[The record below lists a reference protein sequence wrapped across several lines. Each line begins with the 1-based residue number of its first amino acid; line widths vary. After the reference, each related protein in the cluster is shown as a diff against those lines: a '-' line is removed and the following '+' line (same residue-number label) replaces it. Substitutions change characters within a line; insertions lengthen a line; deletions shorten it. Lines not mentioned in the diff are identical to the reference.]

1 MPRSPSKAQDAAP
14 SGPPAA
20 LTRRLSLCYTYRIK
34 SVIYSLE
41 ALFMNEEPH
50 FLFQRGWRIAAVI
63 AALLAALYLLFAF
76 SGLPFIA
83 KWRTLYIE
91 TAMGTMTHQWLATAF
106 LPDSVIQEAMMDV
119 ETRFQDNLIEASD
132 IAQAESPSPTEF
144 FGTPEE
150 RAAAEFAALF
160 PEVELTTLPES
171 ITWKD
176 LPTLEKE
183 RLEGVYTTAG
193 DKVWAIDVPNKI
205 LILTV
210 SGEGYQGKLAI
221 VKDSSQVILAKN
233 TLSGRGQTV
242 TELCDAYGAVLGVNA
257 SGFYDPEGKGR
268 GNVPMGFVLS
278 GGEYSG
284 QALKGRYQTAGFDYD
299 DNFRAGRGLDLD
311 EMRDAVQFY
320 PIIVLNG
327 EKNIDGSFGMGIQP
341 RTVIGQTAD
350 KATLMLVIDGR
361 RVGHSLGTTVSECA
375 DILLRYGCW
384 TAMNM
389 DGGSSSSMTFNGRII
404 TKTSSSMSQ
413 GRYLPDAWVVKGMP
427 FIDVLN

>member
-1 MPRSPSKAQDAAP
+1 MNEDHQSPSKRKWRLAA
-14 SGPPAA
+14 AA
-20 LTRRLSLCYTYRIK
+20 L
-34 SVIYSLE
+34 
-41 ALFMNEEPH
+41 
-50 FLFQRGWRIAAVI
+50 AA
-63 AALLAALYLLFAF
+63 AALLGALYLLFAF
-76 SGLPFIA
+76 SGIPLIA
-83 KWRTLYIE
+83 KWRALYIE

-106 LPDSVIQEAMMDV
+106 LPDSVIQETMKDV
-119 ETRFQDNLIEASD
+119 EARFQDNLIDSSD
-132 IAQAESPSPTEF
+132 IAQAAPAESAPEPA
-144 FGTPEE
+144 GTPEE
-150 RAAAEFAALF
+150 RALADFTALF
-160 PEVELTTLPES
+160 PEIDLDTLPEFIS
-171 ITWKD
+171 WED
-176 LPTLEKE
+176 LPILQKE

-205 LILTV
+205 LICTV

-221 VKDSSQVILAKN
+221 AKDSSQVILAKN
-233 TLSGRGQTV
+233 TLSGRGRTV
-242 TELCDAYGAVLGVNA
+242 KEHCEANDAVLGINA

-284 QALKGRYQTAGFDYD
+284 TALKGRYQTAGFDYE
-299 DNFRAGRGLDLD
+299 DNFRAGRGLDL
-311 EMRDAVQFY
+311 EELRDAVQFY

-389 DGGSSSSMTFNGRII
+389 DGGSSSSMSYNGRII
-404 TKTSSSMSQ
+404 TKPSTAMAD

-427 FIDVLN
+427 FIDVLS

>member
-1 MPRSPSKAQDAAP
+1 MNEVNRSPF
-14 SGPPAA
+14 
-20 LTRRLSLCYTYRIK
+20 RRSR
-34 SVIYSLE
+34 
-41 ALFMNEEPH
+41 
-50 FLFQRGWRIAAVI
+50 WI
-63 AALLAALYLLFAF
+63 AALALLLAASYLLFAF
-76 SGLPFIA
+76 SGIPFIA

-91 TAMGTMTHQWLATAF
+91 TAMGTMSHQWLATAF
-106 LPDSVIQEAMMDV
+106 LPDSVIREAMKDV
-119 ETRFQDNLIEASD
+119 ESRFQDNLIEASD
-132 IAQAESPSPTEF
+132 IAQTPLPTLEPA
-144 FGTPEE
+144 GTPEE
-150 RAAAEFAALF
+150 QAVATFTALF
-160 PEVELTTLPES
+160 PEVDLDTLPES
-171 ITWKD
+171 VTWED
-176 LPTLEKE
+176 LPTLETE

-205 LILTV
+205 LICTV
-210 SGEGYQGKLAI
+210 SGDGYQGKLAI

-233 TLSGRGQTV
+233 TLSSRGQTV
-242 TELCDAYGAVLGVNA
+242 TELCEAYGGVLGVNA

-284 QALKGRYQTAGFDYD
+284 TALKGRYQTAGFDYE
-299 DNFRAGRGLDLD
+299 DNFRAGRGLDLE

-350 KATLMLVIDGR
+350 KATLLLVIDGR

-389 DGGSSSSMTFNGRII
+389 DGGSSSSMTYNGRII
-404 TKTSSSMSQ
+404 TKTSSSMAQ
-413 GRYLPDAWVVKGMP
+413 GRYLPDAWVVKGIP
-427 FIDVLN
+427 FINVLN

>member
-1 MPRSPSKAQDAAP
+1 MNAENRLPR
-14 SGPPAA
+14 
-20 LTRRLSLCYTYRIK
+20 RRGLC
-34 SVIYSLE
+34 
-41 ALFMNEEPH
+41 
-50 FLFQRGWRIAAVI
+50 IAAAI
-63 AALLAALYLLFAF
+63 AALLAALYLLFTF
-76 SGLPFIA
+76 SGVPFFV

-91 TAMGTMTHQWLATAF
+91 TAMGTMSHQWLATAF
-106 LPDSVIQEAMMDV
+106 LPDSVIREAMKDV
-119 ETRFQDNLIEASD
+119 EARFQDNLIEASA
-132 IAQAESPSPTEF
+132 IARAAPSAAREPA
-144 FGTPEE
+144 GTPEE
-150 RAAAEFAALF
+150 RAVDEFAALF
-160 PEVELTTLPES
+160 PEIDLDTLPES
-171 ITWKD
+171 VTWED
-176 LPTLEKE
+176 LPTLEME

-205 LILTV
+205 LICTV

-221 VKDSSQVILAKN
+221 AKDSSQVILAKN

-242 TELCDAYGAVLGVNA
+242 TELCEAYGGVLGINA

-299 DNFRAGRGLDLD
+299 DNFRAGRGLDL
-311 EMRDAVQFY
+311 EELRDAVQFY

-389 DGGSSSSMTFNGRII
+389 DGGSSSSMSYNGRII
-404 TKTSSSMSQ
+404 TKTSSSMAQ
-413 GRYLPDAWVVKGMP
+413 GRYLPDAWVVKGIP
-427 FIDVLN
+427 FLNVLD

>member
-1 MPRSPSKAQDAAP
+1 MNPENRFPR
-14 SGPPAA
+14 
-20 LTRRLSLCYTYRIK
+20 RRGL
-34 SVIYSLE
+34 
-41 ALFMNEEPH
+41 
-50 FLFQRGWRIAAVI
+50 WIAAAA

-76 SGLPFIA
+76 SGVPFFV

-91 TAMGTMTHQWLATAF
+91 TAMGTMSHQWLATAF
-106 LPDSVIQEAMMDV
+106 LPDSVIQEAMKDV
-119 ETRFQDNLIEASD
+119 EARFQDNLIDASD
-132 IAQAESPSPTEF
+132 IARAAPSAPPELT
-144 FGTPEE
+144 GTLEE
-150 RAAAEFAALF
+150 RAVAEFTALF
-160 PEVELTTLPES
+160 PEVDLNTLPES
-171 ITWKD
+171 VTWED
-176 LPTLEKE
+176 LPTLETD

-205 LILTV
+205 LICTV

-221 VKDSSQVILAKN
+221 AKDSSQVVLAKN

-242 TELCDAYGAVLGVNA
+242 TELCEAYGAVLGVNA

-284 QALKGRYQTAGFDYD
+284 QALKGRYQTAGFDYE
-299 DNFRAGRGLDLD
+299 DNFRAGRGLDLE

-350 KATLMLVIDGR
+350 KATLLLVIDGR

-389 DGGSSSSMTFNGRII
+389 DGGSSSSMSYNGRII
-404 TKTSSSMSQ
+404 TKTSSSMTQ

-427 FIDVLN
+427 FINVLD

>member
-1 MPRSPSKAQDAAP
+1 
-14 SGPPAA
+14 
-20 LTRRLSLCYTYRIK
+20 
-34 SVIYSLE
+34 
-41 ALFMNEEPH
+41 MNEEKQFPPK
-50 FLFQRGWRIAAVI
+50 RGRRAAVI
-63 AALLAALYLLFAF
+63 LAAAAALLAALYLLFVF
-76 SGLPFIA
+76 SGIPFIA

-106 LPDSVIQEAMMDV
+106 LPDAVVQEAMKDV
-119 ETRFQDNLIEASD
+119 EARFEDNLIEASD
-132 IAQAESPSPTEF
+132 IAQAELPPAPSEPAV
-144 FGTPEE
+144 TPEE
-150 RAAAEFAALF
+150 RAIAEFTALF
-160 PEVELTTLPES
+160 PEVDLDTLPES
-171 ITWKD
+171 ITWED

-205 LILTV
+205 LICTV

-221 VKDSSQVILAKN
+221 AKDSSQVILAKN

-242 TELCDAYGAVLGVNA
+242 TELCESYGAVLGINA

-284 QALKGRYQTAGFDYD
+284 QALKGRYQTAGFDYEN
-299 DNFRAGRGLDLD
+299 NFRAGRGLDLD
-311 EMRDAVQFY
+311 ELRDAVQFY

-389 DGGSSSSMTFNGRII
+389 DGGSSSSMTYNGRII
-404 TKTSSSMSQ
+404 TKTSSSMAQ
-413 GRYLPDAWVVKGMP
+413 GRYLPDAWVVKGIP
-427 FIDVLN
+427 FIDVLD

>member
-1 MPRSPSKAQDAAP
+1 
-14 SGPPAA
+14 
-20 LTRRLSLCYTYRIK
+20 
-34 SVIYSLE
+34 
-41 ALFMNEEPH
+41 MNEENRTAPKRKRRVV
-50 FLFQRGWRIAAVI
+50 LAAAAAAV
-63 AALLAALYLLFAF
+63 LMAALYLLFVF
-76 SGLPFIA
+76 SSIPFIA

-106 LPDSVIQEAMMDV
+106 LPDSVIQEAMKDV
-119 ETRFQDNLIEASD
+119 ESRFEDNLIEASD
-132 IAQAESPSPTEF
+132 IARPETPPAPKPPSETL
-144 FGTPEE
+144 EE
-150 RAAAEFAALF
+150 RTVADFTALF
-160 PEVELTTLPES
+160 PEIDMDTLPDS
-171 ITWKD
+171 ITWED
-176 LPTLEKE
+176 LPLLQVE
-183 RLEGVYTTAG
+183 RPEGVLTTAG
-193 DKVWAIDVPNKI
+193 DRVWAIDVPNKI
-205 LILTV
+205 LICAV

-221 VKDSSQVILAKN
+221 AKDSSQVVLAKN
-233 TLSGRGQTV
+233 TLSSRGRTV
-242 TELCDAYGAVLGVNA
+242 TEHCAANDAVLGINA
-257 SGFYDPEGKGR
+257 SGFYDPEGKGW

-278 GGEYSG
+278 GGKYSG

-327 EKNIDGSFGMGIQP
+327 EKNINGSFGMGIQP

-389 DGGSSSSMTFNGRII
+389 DGGSSSSMTYNGRII
-404 TKTSSSMSQ
+404 TKPSTPMVD
-413 GRYLPDAWVVKGMP
+413 GRYLPDAWVVKGIP
-427 FIDVLN
+427 FIDVLD

>member
-1 MPRSPSKAQDAAP
+1 
-14 SGPPAA
+14 
-20 LTRRLSLCYTYRIK
+20 
-34 SVIYSLE
+34 
-41 ALFMNEEPH
+41 MNEENRAIP
-50 FLFQRGWRIAAVI
+50 RRKRRIILTAAAAAV
-63 AALLAALYLLFAF
+63 LLAALYLLFAF
-76 SGLPFIA
+76 SQIPFIA

-91 TAMGTMTHQWLATAF
+91 TAMGTMTHQWMATAF
-106 LPDSVIQEAMMDV
+106 LPDSVIQEAMKDV
-119 ETRFQDNLIEASD
+119 ESRFENNLIDASD
-132 IAQAESPSPTEF
+132 IASPAPAPAPQPPSETL
-144 FGTPEE
+144 EE
-150 RAAAEFAALF
+150 RTVASFTALF
-160 PEVELTTLPES
+160 PEIDMDTLPDS
-171 ITWKD
+171 ITWED
-176 LPTLEKE
+176 LPLLQVE
-183 RLEGVYTTAG
+183 RPEGVLTTAG
-193 DKVWAIDVPNKI
+193 DRVWAIDVPNKI

-221 VKDSSQVILAKN
+221 AKDSSQVILAKN
-233 TLSGRGQTV
+233 TLSGRGRTV
-242 TELCDAYGAVLGVNA
+242 KEHCAANDAVLGINA

-284 QALKGRYQTAGFDYD
+284 QALKGRYQTAGFDYE

-327 EKNIDGSFGMGIQP
+327 EKNIKGSFGMGIQP

-350 KATLMLVIDGR
+350 KTTLMLVIDGR

-389 DGGSSSSMTFNGRII
+389 DGGSSSSMTYNGQVI
-404 TKTSSSMSQ
+404 TKPSTAMVD
-413 GRYLPDAWVVKGMP
+413 GRYLPDAWVVKGIP
-427 FIDVLN
+427 FIAVSD

>member
-1 MPRSPSKAQDAAP
+1 
-14 SGPPAA
+14 
-20 LTRRLSLCYTYRIK
+20 
-34 SVIYSLE
+34 
-41 ALFMNEEPH
+41 MNEEKQFPPK
-50 FLFQRGWRIAAVI
+50 RGRRAAVI
-63 AALLAALYLLFAF
+63 LAAAAALLAALYLLFVF
-76 SGLPFIA
+76 SGIPFIA

-106 LPDSVIQEAMMDV
+106 LPDSVIQEAMKDV
-119 ETRFQDNLIEASD
+119 EARFEDNLIEASD
-132 IAQAESPSPTEF
+132 IAQTAPPPAPAEPSE
-144 FGTPEE
+144 TPEE
-150 RAAAEFAALF
+150 RAIADFTALF
-160 PEVELTTLPES
+160 PEVDLDTLPES
-171 ITWKD
+171 ITWRD

-183 RLEGVYTTAG
+183 GLNGVYTTAG

-205 LILTV
+205 LICTV
-210 SGEGYQGKLAI
+210 SGEGYQGRLAI
-221 VKDSSQVILAKN
+221 AKDSSQVILAKN
-233 TLSGRGQTV
+233 TLSSRGQTV
-242 TELCDAYGAVLGVNA
+242 TELCDAYGAVLGINA

-284 QALKGRYQTAGFDYD
+284 QALKGRYQTAGFDYEN
-299 DNFRAGRGLDLD
+299 NFRAGRGLDLD
-311 EMRDAVQFY
+311 ELRDAVQFY

-389 DGGSSSSMTFNGRII
+389 DGGSSSSMSYNGKII
-404 TKTSSSMSQ
+404 TKPSTAMAD

-427 FIDVLN
+427 FIDVLK

>member
-1 MPRSPSKAQDAAP
+1 MNPENRLPRRRGLWTAA
-14 SGPPAA
+14 A
-20 LTRRLSLCYTYRIK
+20 
-34 SVIYSLE
+34 
-41 ALFMNEEPH
+41 
-50 FLFQRGWRIAAVI
+50 I

-76 SGLPFIA
+76 SGVPFFV

-91 TAMGTMTHQWLATAF
+91 TAMGTMSHQWLATAF
-106 LPDSVIQEAMMDV
+106 LPDSVIQEAMKDV
-119 ETRFQDNLIEASD
+119 EARFQNNLIDASN
-132 IAQAESPSPTEF
+132 IPRAAPSAAQEF
-144 FGTPEE
+144 AGTPEE
-150 RAAAEFAALF
+150 RAVAEFIALF
-160 PEVELTTLPES
+160 PEVDLDTLPES
-171 ITWKD
+171 VTWED
-176 LPTLEKE
+176 LPTLETD

-205 LILTV
+205 LICTV

-221 VKDSSQVILAKN
+221 AKGSSQVVLAKS

-242 TELCDAYGAVLGVNA
+242 TELCEAYGGVLGINA
-257 SGFYDPEGKGR
+257 SGFYDPEGRGR
-268 GNVPMGFVLS
+268 GNLPMGFVLS

-284 QALKGRYQTAGFDYD
+284 KALKGRYQTAGFDYE

-341 RTVIGQTAD
+341 RTAIGQTAD
-350 KATLMLVIDGR
+350 KATLLLVIDGR

-389 DGGSSSSMTFNGRII
+389 DGGSSSSMSYNGRII
-404 TKTSSSMSQ
+404 TKTSSAMAQ

-427 FIDVLN
+427 FINVLS

>member
-1 MPRSPSKAQDAAP
+1 
-14 SGPPAA
+14 
-20 LTRRLSLCYTYRIK
+20 
-34 SVIYSLE
+34 
-41 ALFMNEEPH
+41 MNEENRHPP
-50 FLFQRGWRIAAVI
+50 RRKWWIAAAA
-63 AALLAALYLLFAF
+63 AALLAALYLLFVF
-76 SGLPFIA
+76 SPIPFIA

-91 TAMGTMTHQWLATAF
+91 TAMGTMSHQWLATAF
-106 LPDSVIQEAMMDV
+106 LPDSVIREAMKDV
-119 ETRFQDNLIEASD
+119 EARFEENLIEASD
-132 IAQAESPSPTEF
+132 IAQSAPPPSPPEPVETK
-144 FGTPEE
+144 TQEE
-150 RAAAEFAALF
+150 RAIAGFSALF
-160 PEVELTTLPES
+160 PEIDMETLPDS
-171 ITWKD
+171 ITWED
-176 LPTLEKE
+176 LPTLERE
-183 RLEGVYTTAG
+183 QVEGVYTTSG

-205 LILTV
+205 LICTV
-210 SGEGYQGKLAI
+210 TGEGYQGKLAI

-242 TELCDAYGAVLGVNA
+242 TEHCEANGAVLGINA

-284 QALKGRYQTAGFDYD
+284 QALKGRYQTAGFDYE

-389 DGGSSSSMTFNGRII
+389 DGGSSSSMTYNGRII
-404 TKTSSSMSQ
+404 TKTSSSMTQ
-413 GRYLPDAWVVKGMP
+413 GRYLPDAWVVKGIP
-427 FIDVLN
+427 FINVLD

>member
-1 MPRSPSKAQDAAP
+1 
-14 SGPPAA
+14 
-20 LTRRLSLCYTYRIK
+20 
-34 SVIYSLE
+34 
-41 ALFMNEEPH
+41 MNEENH
-50 FLFQRGWRIAAVI
+50 FPRRRGPWIAAAA
-63 AALLAALYLLFAF
+63 AALLAALYLLFTF
-76 SGLPFIA
+76 SDVPFFA

-106 LPDSVIQEAMMDV
+106 LPDSVILEAMKDV
-119 ETRFQDNLIEASD
+119 EARFQDNLIDASD
-132 IAQAESPSPTEF
+132 VAQAAPSAVPKPA
-144 FGTPEE
+144 GTPEE
-150 RAAAEFAALF
+150 RAVAEFTALF
-160 PEVELTTLPES
+160 PEIDLDTLPES
-171 ITWKD
+171 ITWED
-176 LPTLEKE
+176 LPTLETE

-205 LILTV
+205 LICSV

-221 VKDSSQVILAKN
+221 AKDSSQVILAKS

-242 TELCDAYGAVLGVNA
+242 TELCEAYGAVLGVNA

-284 QALKGRYQTAGFDYD
+284 QALKGRYQTAGFDYE
-299 DNFRAGRGLDLD
+299 DNFRAGRGLDLK
-311 EMRDAVQFY
+311 ELRDAVQFY

-350 KATLMLVIDGR
+350 KAALLLVIDGR

-389 DGGSSSSMTFNGRII
+389 DGGSSSSMTYNGRII
-404 TKTSSSMSQ
+404 TKTSSSMAQ

-427 FIDVLN
+427 FINVLS

>member
-1 MPRSPSKAQDAAP
+1 MNEENCSPSK
-14 SGPPAA
+14 
-20 LTRRLSLCYTYRIK
+20 
-34 SVIYSLE
+34 
-41 ALFMNEEPH
+41 
-50 FLFQRGWRIAAVI
+50 RGRRIAAVTAA

-76 SGLPFIA
+76 SGIPFIA

-106 LPDSVIQEAMMDV
+106 LPDSVIQEAMKDV
-119 ETRFQDNLIEASD
+119 EARFEENLIEASD
-132 IAQAESPSPTEF
+132 IARSAEPALPAEPAQ
-144 FGTPEE
+144 TPEE
-150 RAAAEFAALF
+150 RALTDFTALF
-160 PEVELTTLPES
+160 PEVDLDTLPES
-171 ITWKD
+171 VSWED
-176 LPTLEKE
+176 LPTLEQE
-183 RLEGVYTTAG
+183 RMEGVYTTAG

-210 SGEGYQGKLAI
+210 SGEGYRGKLAI
-221 VKDSSQVILAKN
+221 AKDSSQVILAKN

-242 TELCDAYGAVLGVNA
+242 TELCEAYGGVLGINA

-389 DGGSSSSMTFNGRII
+389 DGGSSSSMTYNGRSI
-404 TKTSSSMSQ
+404 TKNSSAMAQ
-413 GRYLPDAWVVKGMP
+413 GRYLPDAWVVKGIP
-427 FIDVLN
+427 FIDVLD

>member
-1 MPRSPSKAQDAAP
+1 MNEENRAP
-14 SGPPAA
+14 SGRG
-20 LTRRLSLCYTYRIK
+20 RR
-34 SVIYSLE
+34 
-41 ALFMNEEPH
+41 
-50 FLFQRGWRIAAVI
+50 AAVTAAI
-63 AALLAALYLLFAF
+63 AAALLAAFYLLFAF
-76 SGLPFIA
+76 SRVPFIA

-106 LPDSVIQEAMMDV
+106 LPGSVIEEAMGDV
-119 ETRFQDNLIEASD
+119 EARFEDNLIEASD
-132 IAQAESPSPTEF
+132 IARAPEAPAPPPPPSK
-144 FGTPEE
+144 TPEE
-150 RAAAEFAALF
+150 RARAEFSALF
-160 PEVELTTLPES
+160 PEVDLDTLPDS
-171 ITWKD
+171 ITWED
-176 LPTLEKE
+176 LPALEKE
-183 RLEGVYTTAG
+183 KLEGVYTTAG
-193 DKVWAIDVPNKI
+193 DRVWAIDVPNKI

-221 VKDSSQVILAKN
+221 AKDSSQVILARN

-242 TELCDAYGAVLGVNA
+242 TELCQAYGAVLGVNA

-350 KATLMLVIDGR
+350 KATLLLVIDGR

-389 DGGSSSSMTFNGRII
+389 DGGSSSSMTYNGRSI
-404 TKTSSSMSQ
+404 TKNSSAMPQ
-413 GRYLPDAWVVKGMP
+413 GRYLPDAWVVKGIP
-427 FIDVLN
+427 FIDVLE

>member
-1 MPRSPSKAQDAAP
+1 
-14 SGPPAA
+14 
-20 LTRRLSLCYTYRIK
+20 
-34 SVIYSLE
+34 
-41 ALFMNEEPH
+41 MNEENRSP
-50 FLFQRGWRIAAVI
+50 FRRTRWI
-63 AALLAALYLLFAF
+63 AALALLLAASYLLFAF
-76 SGLPFIA
+76 SGIPFIA

-91 TAMGTMTHQWLATAF
+91 TAMGTMSHQWLATAF
-106 LPDSVIQEAMMDV
+106 LPDSVIREAMKDV
-119 ETRFQDNLIEASD
+119 ESRFQDNLIEASD
-132 IAQAESPSPTEF
+132 IAQTPLPTLEPA
-144 FGTPEE
+144 GTPEE
-150 RAAAEFAALF
+150 QAVATFTALF
-160 PEVELTTLPES
+160 PEVDLDTLPES
-171 ITWKD
+171 VTWED
-176 LPTLEKE
+176 LPTLETE

-205 LILTV
+205 LICTV
-210 SGEGYQGKLAI
+210 SGDGYQGKLAI
-221 VKDSSQVILAKN
+221 AKDSSQVILAKN
-233 TLSGRGQTV
+233 TLSSRGQTV
-242 TELCDAYGAVLGVNA
+242 TELCEAYGGVLGVNA

-284 QALKGRYQTAGFDYD
+284 TALKGRYQTAGFDYE
-299 DNFRAGRGLDLD
+299 DNFRAGRGLDLE

-350 KATLMLVIDGR
+350 KATLLLVIDGR

-389 DGGSSSSMTFNGRII
+389 DGGSSSSMTYNGRII
-404 TKTSSSMSQ
+404 TKTSSSMAQ
-413 GRYLPDAWVVKGMP
+413 GRYLPDAWVVKGIP
-427 FIDVLN
+427 FINVLN

>member
-1 MPRSPSKAQDAAP
+1 MNEENRSPSRRGRRAA
-14 SGPPAA
+14 
-20 LTRRLSLCYTYRIK
+20 
-34 SVIYSLE
+34 V
-41 ALFMNEEPH
+41 
-50 FLFQRGWRIAAVI
+50 IAAVA

-76 SGLPFIA
+76 SHVPFIA

-106 LPDSVIQEAMMDV
+106 LPGSVIEEAMGDV
-119 ETRFQDNLIEASD
+119 EARFEDNLIEASD
-132 IAQAESPSPTEF
+132 IAQGPEAPPPPVESSQ
-144 FGTPEE
+144 TPEE
-150 RAAAEFAALF
+150 RARAEFSALF
-160 PEVELTTLPES
+160 PEVDLDTLPDS
-171 ITWKD
+171 ITWED
-176 LPTLEKE
+176 LPALEKE

-193 DKVWAIDVPNKI
+193 DRVWAIDVPNKI

-221 VKDSSQVILAKN
+221 AKDSSQVILAKN
-233 TLSGRGQTV
+233 TLSSRGQTV
-242 TELCDAYGAVLGVNA
+242 TELCQAYGGVLGVNA

-350 KATLMLVIDGR
+350 KATLLLVIDGR

-389 DGGSSSSMTFNGRII
+389 DGGSSSSMTYNGRSI
-404 TKTSSSMSQ
+404 TKNSSAMPQ
-413 GRYLPDAWVVKGMP
+413 GRYLPDAWVVKGIP
-427 FIDVLN
+427 FIDVLE

>member
-1 MPRSPSKAQDAAP
+1 
-14 SGPPAA
+14 
-20 LTRRLSLCYTYRIK
+20 
-34 SVIYSLE
+34 
-41 ALFMNEEPH
+41 MNEEPH
-50 FLFQRGWRIAAVI
+50 FSSRRGWWAAAAA
-63 AALLAALYLLFAF
+63 AALLAAAYLLFAF
-76 SGLPFIA
+76 SGIPLIA

-91 TAMGTMTHQWLATAF
+91 TAMGTMSHQWLATAF
-106 LPDSVIQEAMMDV
+106 LPDSVIQEAMKDV
-119 ETRFQDNLIEASD
+119 EARFQDNLIEASS
-132 IAQAESPSPTEF
+132 IAQPGPSAAPEF
-144 FGTPEE
+144 SGMPEE
-150 RAAAEFAALF
+150 RAVAEFSALF
-160 PEVELTTLPES
+160 PEVDLDTLPES
-171 ITWKD
+171 VTWED
-176 LPTLEKE
+176 LPTLEME
-183 RLEGVYTTAG
+183 RMEGVYTTAG

-205 LILTV
+205 LICTV

-221 VKDSSQVILAKN
+221 AKDSSQVILAKN

-242 TELCDAYGAVLGVNA
+242 TELCEAYGGVLGVNA

-284 QALKGRYQTAGFDYD
+284 QALKGRYQTAGFDYE
-299 DNFRAGRGLDLD
+299 DNFRAGRGLDLE

-320 PIIVLNG
+320 PILVLNG
-327 EKNIDGSFGMGIQP
+327 EKHIDGSFGMGIQP

-350 KATLMLVIDGR
+350 KATLLLVIDGR

-404 TKTSSSMSQ
+404 TKTSSSMTQ
-413 GRYLPDAWVVKGMP
+413 GRYLPDAWVVKGIP
-427 FIDVLN
+427 FINVLS

>member
-1 MPRSPSKAQDAAP
+1 MNEDRQFPPKRKWRLAA
-14 SGPPAA
+14 AA
-20 LTRRLSLCYTYRIK
+20 L
-34 SVIYSLE
+34 
-41 ALFMNEEPH
+41 
-50 FLFQRGWRIAAVI
+50 AA
-63 AALLAALYLLFAF
+63 AALLGALYLLFAF
-76 SGLPFIA
+76 SGIPLIA

-106 LPDSVIQEAMMDV
+106 LPDSVIQETMKDV
-119 ETRFQDNLIEASD
+119 EARFQDNLIDSSD
-132 IAQAESPSPTEF
+132 IAQAAPAESAPEPA
-144 FGTPEE
+144 GTPEE
-150 RAAAEFAALF
+150 RALADFTALF
-160 PEVELTTLPES
+160 PEIDLDTLPES
-171 ITWKD
+171 ISWED
-176 LPTLEKE
+176 LPILQKE

-205 LILTV
+205 LICTV

-221 VKDSSQVILAKN
+221 AKDSSQVILAKN
-233 TLSGRGQTV
+233 TLSGRGRTV
-242 TELCDAYGAVLGVNA
+242 KEHCEANDAVLGINA

-284 QALKGRYQTAGFDYD
+284 TALKGRYQTAGFDYE
-299 DNFRAGRGLDLD
+299 DNFRAGRGLDL
-311 EMRDAVQFY
+311 EELRDAVQFY

-389 DGGSSSSMTFNGRII
+389 DGGSSSSMSYNGQII
-404 TKTSSSMSQ
+404 TKPSTAMAD

-427 FIDVLN
+427 FIDVLS

>member
-1 MPRSPSKAQDAAP
+1 MNEETRSPSK
-14 SGPPAA
+14 
-20 LTRRLSLCYTYRIK
+20 
-34 SVIYSLE
+34 
-41 ALFMNEEPH
+41 
-50 FLFQRGWRIAAVI
+50 RGRRIAAV
-63 AALLAALYLLFAF
+63 AAAAVVLLAALYLLFAF
-76 SGLPFIA
+76 SGIPFIA

-106 LPDSVIQEAMMDV
+106 LPGSVIEEAMKDV
-119 ETRFQDNLIEASD
+119 EARFQANLIEASG
-132 IAQAESPSPTEF
+132 IAQSGPSAAPMPA
-144 FGTPEE
+144 GTPEE
-150 RAAAEFAALF
+150 RARAGFAALF
-160 PEVELTTLPES
+160 PEVDMDTLPES
-171 ITWKD
+171 VTWED
-176 LPTLEKE
+176 LPLLELE
-183 RLEGVYTTAG
+183 NLEGVYTTAG

-205 LILTV
+205 LICTV
-210 SGEGYQGKLAI
+210 SGDGYQGKLAI
-221 VKDSSQVILAKN
+221 AKDSSQVILAKN
-233 TLSGRGQTV
+233 TLASRGQTV
-242 TELCDAYGAVLGVNA
+242 TELCEAYGAVLGINA
-257 SGFYDPEGKGR
+257 SGFYDPEGRGR

-341 RTVIGQTAD
+341 RTAIGQTAD

-404 TKTSSSMSQ
+404 TKSSSAMAQ

-427 FIDVLN
+427 FINVLD

>member
-1 MPRSPSKAQDAAP
+1 MNPENRSPRK
-14 SGPPAA
+14 
-20 LTRRLSLCYTYRIK
+20 
-34 SVIYSLE
+34 
-41 ALFMNEEPH
+41 
-50 FLFQRGWRIAAVI
+50 RGLWIAAAA
-63 AALLAALYLLFAF
+63 AALLAALYLLFVF
-76 SGLPFIA
+76 SGVPFLV

-91 TAMGTMTHQWLATAF
+91 TAMGTMSHQWLATAF
-106 LPDSVIQEAMMDV
+106 LPDSVIQEAMKDV
-119 ETRFQDNLIEASD
+119 EARFQDNLIDASD
-132 IAQAESPSPTEF
+132 IAQAAPSASPEVA
-144 FGTPEE
+144 GTPEE
-150 RAAAEFAALF
+150 RAIAEFAALF
-160 PEVELTTLPES
+160 PEVDLNTLPGS
-171 ITWKD
+171 VTWED
-176 LPTLEKE
+176 LATLETE
-183 RLEGVYTTAG
+183 NLEGVYTTAG

-205 LILTV
+205 LICTV
-210 SGEGYQGKLAI
+210 TGEGYQGKLAI
-221 VKDSSQVILAKN
+221 AKDSSQVILAKN
-233 TLSGRGQTV
+233 TLPDRGQTV
-242 TELCDAYGAVLGVNA
+242 TELCEAYGAVLGVNA

-284 QALKGRYQTAGFDYD
+284 QALKGRYQTAGFDYA

-350 KATLMLVIDGR
+350 KAALMLVIDGR

-389 DGGSSSSMTFNGRII
+389 DGGSSSSMTYNGRII
-404 TKTSSSMSQ
+404 TKTSSSMTQ
-413 GRYLPDAWVVKGMP
+413 GRYLPDAWVVKGTP
-427 FIDVLN
+427 FIEVLE

>member
-1 MPRSPSKAQDAAP
+1 
-14 SGPPAA
+14 
-20 LTRRLSLCYTYRIK
+20 
-34 SVIYSLE
+34 
-41 ALFMNEEPH
+41 MNEEKQFPPK
-50 FLFQRGWRIAAVI
+50 RGRRAAVI
-63 AALLAALYLLFAF
+63 LAAAAALLAALYLLFVF
-76 SGLPFIA
+76 SGIPFIA

-106 LPDSVIQEAMMDV
+106 LPDSVIQEAMKDV
-119 ETRFQDNLIEASD
+119 EARFEDNLIEASD
-132 IAQAESPSPTEF
+132 IAQTAPPPAPAEPSE
-144 FGTPEE
+144 TPEE
-150 RAAAEFAALF
+150 RAIADFTALF
-160 PEVELTTLPES
+160 PEVDLNTLPES
-171 ITWKD
+171 ITWRD

-183 RLEGVYTTAG
+183 GLNGVYTTAG

-205 LILTV
+205 LICTV
-210 SGEGYQGKLAI
+210 SGEGYQGRLAI
-221 VKDSSQVILAKN
+221 AKDSSQVILAKN
-233 TLSGRGQTV
+233 TLSSRGQTV
-242 TELCDAYGAVLGVNA
+242 TELCDAYGAVLGINA

-284 QALKGRYQTAGFDYD
+284 QALKGRYQTAGFDYEN
-299 DNFRAGRGLDLD
+299 NFRAGRGLDLD
-311 EMRDAVQFY
+311 ELRDAVQFY

-389 DGGSSSSMTFNGRII
+389 DGGSSSSMPRPPL
-404 TKTSSSMSQ
+404 
-413 GRYLPDAWVVKGMP
+413 R
-427 FIDVLN
+427 

>member
-1 MPRSPSKAQDAAP
+1 
-14 SGPPAA
+14 
-20 LTRRLSLCYTYRIK
+20 
-34 SVIYSLE
+34 
-41 ALFMNEEPH
+41 MNEENRSPAR
-50 FLFQRGWRIAAVI
+50 RGRRIAAAAAVI

-76 SGLPFIA
+76 SGIPFIA

-106 LPDSVIQEAMMDV
+106 LPGSVIEEAMKDV
-119 ETRFQDNLIEASD
+119 EARFEENLIEASD
-132 IAQAESPSPTEF
+132 IAQGPKSPPLSAEPAQ
-144 FGTPEE
+144 TPEE
-150 RAAAEFAALF
+150 QAVAEFSALF
-160 PEVELTTLPES
+160 PEVNLDTLPDS
-171 ITWKD
+171 ITWED
-176 LPTLEKE
+176 LPALEKE
-183 RLEGVYTTAG
+183 KLEGVYTTAG

-221 VKDSSQVILAKN
+221 VKDSSLVSLAKN
-233 TLSGRGQTV
+233 TLSGRGRTV
-242 TELCDAYGAVLGVNA
+242 KEHCEANDAVLGVNA

-311 EMRDAVQFY
+311 GMRDAVQFY

-327 EKNIDGSFGMGIQP
+327 KKNIDGSFGMGIQP
-341 RTVIGQTAD
+341 RTVIGQTPD
-350 KATLMLVIDGR
+350 KATLLLVIDGR

-389 DGGSSSSMTFNGRII
+389 DGGSSSSMAYNGRVI
-404 TKTSSSMSQ
+404 TKPSTDMVD
-413 GRYLPDAWVVKGMP
+413 GRYLPDAWVVKGIP
-427 FIDVLN
+427 FIDVLE

>member
-1 MPRSPSKAQDAAP
+1 MNEDHQSPSKRKWRLAA
-14 SGPPAA
+14 AA
-20 LTRRLSLCYTYRIK
+20 L
-34 SVIYSLE
+34 
-41 ALFMNEEPH
+41 
-50 FLFQRGWRIAAVI
+50 AA
-63 AALLAALYLLFAF
+63 AALLGALYLLFAF
-76 SGLPFIA
+76 SGIPLIA
-83 KWRTLYIE
+83 KWRALYIE

-106 LPDSVIQEAMMDV
+106 LPDSVIQETMKDV
-119 ETRFQDNLIEASD
+119 EARFQDNLIDSSD
-132 IAQAESPSPTEF
+132 IAQAAPAESAPEPA
-144 FGTPEE
+144 GTPEE
-150 RAAAEFAALF
+150 RALADFTALF
-160 PEVELTTLPES
+160 PEIDLDTLPES
-171 ITWKD
+171 ISWED
-176 LPTLEKE
+176 LPILQKE

-205 LILTV
+205 LICTV

-221 VKDSSQVILAKN
+221 AKDSSQVILAKN
-233 TLSGRGQTV
+233 TLSGRGRTV
-242 TELCDAYGAVLGVNA
+242 KEHCEANDAVLGINA

-284 QALKGRYQTAGFDYD
+284 TALKGRYQTAGFDYE
-299 DNFRAGRGLDLD
+299 DNFRAGRGLDL
-311 EMRDAVQFY
+311 EELRDAVQFY

-389 DGGSSSSMTFNGRII
+389 DGGSSSSMTYNGRII
-404 TKTSSSMSQ
+404 TKPSTAMAD

-427 FIDVLN
+427 FIDVLS

>member
-1 MPRSPSKAQDAAP
+1 
-14 SGPPAA
+14 
-20 LTRRLSLCYTYRIK
+20 
-34 SVIYSLE
+34 
-41 ALFMNEEPH
+41 MNEEPR
-50 FLFQRGWRIAAVI
+50 FPSRRGWWIAAAA
-63 AALLAALYLLFAF
+63 AALLAAAYLLFAF
-76 SGLPFIA
+76 SGIPFIA

-91 TAMGTMTHQWLATAF
+91 TAMGTMSHQWLATAF
-106 LPDSVIQEAMMDV
+106 LPSSVIQEAMKDV
-119 ETRFQDNLIEASD
+119 EARFQDNLIDASD
-132 IAQAESPSPTEF
+132 IAQAGPSASPELA
-144 FGTPEE
+144 GTPEK
-150 RAAAEFAALF
+150 RAVAEFSALF
-160 PEVELTTLPES
+160 PEVDLDTLPES
-171 ITWKD
+171 VTWAD
-176 LPTLEKE
+176 LPTLEME

-193 DKVWAIDVPNKI
+193 DKVWAIDVLNKI
-205 LILTV
+205 LICTV

-233 TLSGRGQTV
+233 TLSSRGQTV
-242 TELCDAYGAVLGVNA
+242 TELCETYGGVLGINA

-284 QALKGRYQTAGFDYD
+284 QALKGRYQTAGFDYE
-299 DNFRAGRGLDLD
+299 DNFRAGRGLDLE

-320 PIIVLNG
+320 PILVLNG

-350 KATLMLVIDGR
+350 KATLLLVIDGR

-404 TKTSSSMSQ
+404 TKTSSSMTQ
-413 GRYLPDAWVVKGMP
+413 GRYLPDAWVVKGIP
-427 FIDVLN
+427 FINVLS

>member
-1 MPRSPSKAQDAAP
+1 M
-14 SGPPAA
+14 
-20 LTRRLSLCYTYRIK
+20 
-34 SVIYSLE
+34 
-41 ALFMNEEPH
+41 
-50 FLFQRGWRIAAVI
+50 
-63 AALLAALYLLFAF
+63 
-76 SGLPFIA
+76 
-83 KWRTLYIE
+83 
-91 TAMGTMTHQWLATAF
+91 
-106 LPDSVIQEAMMDV
+106 
-119 ETRFQDNLIEASD
+119 
-132 IAQAESPSPTEF
+132 
-144 FGTPEE
+144 
-150 RAAAEFAALF
+150 
-160 PEVELTTLPES
+160 
-171 ITWKD
+171 
-176 LPTLEKE
+176 
-183 RLEGVYTTAG
+183 
-193 DKVWAIDVPNKI
+193 
-205 LILTV
+205 
-210 SGEGYQGKLAI
+210 
-221 VKDSSQVILAKN
+221 
-233 TLSGRGQTV
+233 
-242 TELCDAYGAVLGVNA
+242 TELCEAYGAVLGINA
-257 SGFYDPEGKGR
+257 SGFYDPEGRGR

-341 RTVIGQTAD
+341 RTAIGQTAD

-404 TKTSSSMSQ
+404 TKSSSAMAQ

-427 FIDVLN
+427 FINVLD

>member
-1 MPRSPSKAQDAAP
+1 MNEENRAP
-14 SGPPAA
+14 SGRG
-20 LTRRLSLCYTYRIK
+20 RR
-34 SVIYSLE
+34 
-41 ALFMNEEPH
+41 
-50 FLFQRGWRIAAVI
+50 AAVTAAI
-63 AALLAALYLLFAF
+63 AAALLAAFYLLFAF
-76 SGLPFIA
+76 SRVPFIA

-106 LPDSVIQEAMMDV
+106 LPGSVIEEAMGDV
-119 ETRFQDNLIEASD
+119 EARFEDNLIEASD
-132 IAQAESPSPTEF
+132 IAREPEAPAPPPPPSK
-144 FGTPEE
+144 TPEE
-150 RAAAEFAALF
+150 RARAEFSALF
-160 PEVELTTLPES
+160 PEVDLDTLPDS
-171 ITWKD
+171 ITWED
-176 LPTLEKE
+176 LPALEKE
-183 RLEGVYTTAG
+183 KLEGVYTTAG
-193 DKVWAIDVPNKI
+193 DRVWAIDVPNKI

-221 VKDSSQVILAKN
+221 AKDSSQVILARN

-242 TELCDAYGAVLGVNA
+242 TELCQAYGAVLGVNA

-350 KATLMLVIDGR
+350 KATLLLVIDGR

-389 DGGSSSSMTFNGRII
+389 DGGSSSSMTYNGRSI
-404 TKTSSSMSQ
+404 TKNSSAMPQ
-413 GRYLPDAWVVKGMP
+413 GRYLPDAWVVKGIP
-427 FIDVLN
+427 FIDVLE